1 MLADAYLETGVPL
14 LKQGQEGMAGLMQMI
29 MDTYSKRVQFKQV
42 KDVMKLEMKNEFRST
57 EETFNYLINFIKEIH
72 SKIFA

>member
-1 MLADAYLETGVPL
+1 MDA
-14 LKQGQEGMAGLMQMI
+14 
-29 MDTYSKRVQFKQV
+29 YSKRVQFKQV
-42 KDVMKLEMKNEFRST
+42 KDVMKLEIKNEFRST